1 MSFPKNFLWGGATAA
16 NQYEGGWQE
25 GGRGIAVH
33 DLITNGTKDEP
44 RRIFCK
50 NDQGDEVTI
59 QMGECIPYGYVGFL
73 KEGYYYPSHQATD
86 FYHHYKEDI
95 ALMAEMGFKTYRL
108 SISWTRIFPYGD
120 DETPNEEGLHF
131 YDNVIDELKRCQ
143 DVKGTGYI
151 GSVEDSIWMQVGEGE
166 IYSAGFDLNGAIV
179 PWFILHKFFD
189 GL

>member
-16 NQYEGGWQE
+16 NQYDGGWQE

-73 KEGYYYPSHQATD
+73 KKGIITQAIKLQIFIIT
-86 FYHHYKEDI
+86 
-95 ALMAEMGFKTYRL
+95 
-108 SISWTRIFPYGD
+108 TR
-120 DETPNEEGLHF
+120 
-131 YDNVIDELKRCQ
+131 K
-143 DVKGTGYI
+143 
-151 GSVEDSIWMQVGEGE
+151 
-166 IYSAGFDLNGAIV
+166 
-179 PWFILHKFFD
+179 IL
-189 GL
+189 L

>member
-16 NQYEGGWQE
+16 NQYDGGWQE

-73 KEGYYYPSHQATD
+73 KEGSYYPNHQATD

-95 ALMAEMGFKTYRL
+95 ALMAEMGFKNV
-108 SISWTRIFPYGD
+108 SSFDIVDKNIS
-120 DETPNEEGLHF
+120 
-131 YDNVIDELKRCQ
+131 
-143 DVKGTGYI
+143 
-151 GSVEDSIWMQVGEGE
+151 
-166 IYSAGFDLNGAIV
+166 
-179 PWFILHKFFD
+179 
-189 GL
+189 

>member
-50 NDQGDEVTI
+50 NDQDDEVTI

-73 KEGYYYPSHQATD
+73 KEGLIS
-86 FYHHYKEDI
+86 FRNFMFSFFFI
-95 ALMAEMGFKTYRL
+95 FKT
-108 SISWTRIFPYGD
+108 I
-120 DETPNEEGLHF
+120 
-131 YDNVIDELKRCQ
+131 NV
-143 DVKGTGYI
+143 V
-151 GSVEDSIWMQVGEGE
+151 
-166 IYSAGFDLNGAIV
+166 
-179 PWFILHKFFD
+179 
-189 GL
+189 

>member
-16 NQYEGGWQE
+16 NQYDGGWQE

-95 ALMAEMGFKTYRL
+95 A
-108 SISWTRIFPYGD
+108 
-120 DETPNEEGLHF
+120 
-131 YDNVIDELKRCQ
+131 
-143 DVKGTGYI
+143 
-151 GSVEDSIWMQVGEGE
+151 
-166 IYSAGFDLNGAIV
+166 
-179 PWFILHKFFD
+179 
-189 GL
+189 